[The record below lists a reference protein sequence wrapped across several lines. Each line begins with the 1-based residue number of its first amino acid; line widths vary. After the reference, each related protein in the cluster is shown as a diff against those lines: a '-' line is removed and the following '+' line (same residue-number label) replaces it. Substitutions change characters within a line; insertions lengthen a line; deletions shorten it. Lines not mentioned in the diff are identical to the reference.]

1 MGRGVVDGREK
12 ENVPLFGDAGGG
24 VSEEDALRSAL
35 CALLSFRLIAVRDFR
50 CLLPTACCPLLS
62 ASLSTQHS

>member
-1 MGRGVVDGREK
+1 M
-12 ENVPLFGDAGGG
+12 
-24 VSEEDALRSAL
+24 SEEDALRSAL

>member
-1 MGRGVVDGREK
+1 M
-12 ENVPLFGDAGGG
+12 
-24 VSEEDALRSAL
+24 SEEDALRSAL

-50 CLLPTACCPLLS
+50 CLLPTAYCPLLS